1 MIFEVSHRTH
11 YRYSTS
17 VAQSQHLVHMT
28 PRAVANQTTLRHNL
42 IVEPAPAMR
51 YDGIDVFGNPF
62 VILDVEVPHKELILH
77 ARSAVETR
85 APAAVDLSTTS
96 SWDRLDAGLK
106 QPGGMLDID
115 VIQYR
120 CSTRLTNA
128 TLAIA
133 DYARESFRQG
143 RPVLEGVMDL
153 TRRIY
158 ADFRF
163 DPGATDVS
171 TPVERVFE
179 QRRGVCQDFAH
190 LALAG
195 LRALRVPARYVSGYI
210 LTHPPPGQPKLAG
223 ADASHA
229 WISVWSPETGWR
241 DYDPTNGLEVS
252 EEHITIAY
260 GRDYNDV
267 SPISGVLLGGGAHD
281 VSVGVDV
288 ITLEHYPF
296 SLDRAAIE

>member
-11 YRYSTS
+11 YRYSTP

-28 PRAVANQTTLRHNL
+28 PRAVAHQTTLRHNL

-51 YDGIDVFGNPF
+51 YDGVDGFGNPF
-62 VILDVEVPHKELILH
+62 VILDVEMPHKELVLH
-77 ARSAVETR
+77 ARSAIETH
-85 APAAVDLSTTS
+85 APPASDFAATT
-96 SWDRLDAGLK
+96 SWDRLDEKMARDDGGLD
-106 QPGGMLDID
+106 LD

-120 CSTRLTNA
+120 CTTGLTGA
-128 TLAIA
+128 SLAIA
-133 DYARESFRQG
+133 DYARGSFPQG
-143 RPVLEGVMDL
+143 RPVLDGVMDM

-171 TPVERVFE
+171 TPVDTVFE

-195 LRALRVPARYVSGYI
+195 LRALRVPSRYVSGYI
-210 LTHPPPGQPKLAG
+210 LTRPPPGQIKLAG

-241 DYDPTNGLEVS
+241 DFDPTNGIAVS

-267 SPISGVLLGGGAHD
+267 SPISGVLLGGGAHA

-288 ITLEHYPF
+288 MNV
-296 SLDRAAIE
+296 DAAPTVH

>member
-1 MIFEVSHRTH
+1 MIFEVRHRTH
-11 YRYSTS
+11 YCYATT
-17 VAQSQHLVHMT
+17 VAQSQHRVHMT
-28 PRAVANQTTLRHNL
+28 PRAAAHQTTFRHNL
-42 IVEPAPAMR
+42 MVEPAPAMR
-51 YDGIDVFGNPF
+51 HEGVDNFGNPF
-62 VILDVEVPHKELILH
+62 VVLEVEVPHKELVLL
-77 ARSAVETR
+77 ARSAIETR
-85 APAAVDLSTTS
+85 APDAADFAATTA
-96 SWDRLDAGLK
+96 WDRFDEALGGGADGLDL
-106 QPGGMLDID
+106 D

-120 CSTRLTNA
+120 CSTRITGA
-128 TLAIA
+128 TFGIA
-133 DYARESFRQG
+133 DYASASFGQG
-143 RPVLEGVMDL
+143 RPVLDGAMDL

-158 ADFRF
+158 ADFQF

-171 TPVERVFE
+171 TPVEQVFA

-210 LTHPPPGQPKLAG
+210 LTHPPPGQPKLSG

-241 DYDPTNGLEVS
+241 DFDPTNGIEVG

-267 SPISGVLLGGGAHD
+267 SPISGVLIGGGEH
-281 VSVGVDV
+281 VVTVGVDV
-288 ITLEHYPF
+288 VAL
-296 SLDRAAIE
+296 AAAPTAN

>member
-11 YRYSTS
+11 YRYSTP

-28 PRAVANQTTLRHNL
+28 PRAVTHQTTLRHNL

-51 YDGIDVFGNPF
+51 YDGVDGFGNPF
-62 VILDVEVPHKELILH
+62 VILDVEVPHKELVLH
-77 ARSAVETR
+77 ARSSIETH
-85 APAAVDLSTTS
+85 APPAADFAATT
-96 SWDRLDAGLK
+96 SWDRLDEKMAT
-106 QPGGMLDID
+106 PDGGCDLDI
-115 VIQYR
+115 IQYR
-120 CSTRLTNA
+120 CTTQLTGA
-128 TLAIA
+128 SLAIA
-133 DYARESFRQG
+133 DYARGSFPQG
-143 RPVLEGVMDL
+143 RPVLDGAMDL
-153 TRRIY
+153 TRRIF

-171 TPVERVFE
+171 TPVEKVFE

-190 LALAG
+190 LALAA
-195 LRALRVPARYVSGYI
+195 LRALRVPSRYVSGYI
-210 LTHPPPGQPKLAG
+210 LTRPPPGQIKLAG

-241 DYDPTNGLEVS
+241 DFDPTNGIAVS

-267 SPISGVLLGGGAHD
+267 SPISGVLLGGGAHA

-288 ITLEHYPF
+288 VI
-296 SLDRAAIE
+296 LDAAPTVH

>member
-11 YRYSTS
+11 YRYATP

-28 PRAVANQTTLRHNL
+28 PRPVPHQTTLRHNL
-42 IVEPAPAMR
+42 MVEPAPAMR
-51 YDGIDVFGNPF
+51 HEGVDCFGNRF
-62 VILDVEVPHKELILH
+62 VELEVEVPHKELVLL
-77 ARSAVETR
+77 ARSAIETR
-85 APAAVDLSTTS
+85 APVAADLVATTA
-96 SWDRLDAGLK
+96 WDRLDDVLGNGPDGLD
-106 QPGGMLDID
+106 LD

-120 CSTRLTNA
+120 CTTRITGA
-128 TLAIA
+128 SLAIA
-133 DYARESFRQG
+133 DYARASFGQG
-143 RPVLEGVMDL
+143 RPVLDGAMDF

-158 ADFRF
+158 ADFHF

-171 TPVERVFE
+171 TPVEQVFM

-241 DYDPTNGLEVS
+241 DFDPTNGIEVG
-252 EEHITIAY
+252 EEHITIAH

-267 SPISGVLLGGGAHD
+267 SPISGVLIGGGEH
-281 VSVGVDV
+281 VVTVGVDV
-288 ITLEHYPF
+288 VPL
-296 SLDRAAIE
+296 SAAPAPAI

>member
-11 YRYSTS
+11 YRYTTP

-28 PRAVANQTTLRHNL
+28 PRAAAHQTTLRHNL
-42 IVEPAPAMR
+42 MVEPAPALR
-51 YDGIDVFGNPF
+51 YEGIDGFGNPF
-62 VILDVEVPHKELILH
+62 VVLEVEVPHKELVLL
-77 ARSAVETR
+77 ARSAVETY
-85 APAAVDLSTTS
+85 APAAADLAATTV
-96 SWDRLDAGLK
+96 WDRLDDVLASG
-106 QPGGMLDID
+106 PGGIDLD

-120 CSTRLTNA
+120 CSTRTTGA
-128 TLAIA
+128 TLEIA
-133 DYARESFRQG
+133 DYARASFGQG
-143 RPVLEGVMDL
+143 RPVLAGVMDF
-153 TRRIY
+153 TRRIH

-171 TPVERVFE
+171 TPVERVFAV
-179 QRRGVCQDFAH
+179 RRGVCQDFAH

-210 LTHPPPGQPKLAG
+210 LTQPPPGQPRLAG

-241 DYDPTNGLEVS
+241 DFDPTNGMAVG

-260 GRDYNDV
+260 GRDYHDV
-267 SPISGVLLGGGAHD
+267 SPISGVLIGGGEH
-281 VSVGVDV
+281 VVTVGVDV
-288 ITLEHYPF
+288 VPLV
-296 SLDRAAIE
+296 AAPAL

>member
-1 MIFEVSHRTH
+1 MIFEVSHRTQ
-11 YRYSTS
+11 YRYSTP

-28 PRAVANQTTLRHNL
+28 PRPVAHQTTLRHNL

-51 YDGIDVFGNPF
+51 YDGVDGFGNPY
-62 VILDVEVPHKELILH
+62 VILDVEVPHRELVLL
-77 ARSAVETR
+77 ARSAVETH
-85 APAAVDLSTTS
+85 APPATDLAATMP
-96 SWDRLDAGLK
+96 WDRLDDVLAKGDD
-106 QPGGMLDID
+106 LDLD

-120 CSTRLTNA
+120 CTTRLTGA

-133 DYARESFRQG
+133 DYARGSFPQG
-143 RPVLEGVMDL
+143 RAVLEGVMDF

-158 ADFRF
+158 ADFHF
-163 DPGATDVS
+163 DPNATDVS

-195 LRALRVPARYVSGYI
+195 LRALRIPARYVSGYI

-241 DYDPTNGLEVS
+241 DFDPTNGITIS

-260 GRDYNDV
+260 GRDYNDI
-267 SPISGVLLGGGAHD
+267 SPISGVLLGGGEHA

-288 ITLEHYPF
+288 I
-296 SLDRAAIE
+296 SLDAPPADARSRDH

>member
-11 YRYSTS
+11 YRYSTP

-28 PRAVANQTTLRHNL
+28 PRAVAHQTTLRHNL

-51 YDGIDVFGNPF
+51 YDGVDGFGNPF
-62 VILDVEVPHKELILH
+62 VILDVEVPHKELVLH
-77 ARSAVETR
+77 ARSSVETH
-85 APAAVDLSTTS
+85 APPAADFATTT
-96 SWDRLDAGLK
+96 SWDRLDEKMAM
-106 QPGGMLDID
+106 PDGGCDLD

-120 CSTRLTNA
+120 CTTRLTGA
-128 TLAIA
+128 SMAIA
-133 DYARESFRQG
+133 DYTRGSFPQG
-143 RPVLEGVMDL
+143 RPVLDGVMDL

-171 TPVERVFE
+171 TPVEKVFE

-190 LALAG
+190 LTLAG
-195 LRALRVPARYVSGYI
+195 LRALRVPSRYVSGYI
-210 LTHPPPGQPKLAG
+210 LTRPPPGQIKLAG

-241 DYDPTNGLEVS
+241 DFDPTNGIAVG

-267 SPISGVLLGGGAHD
+267 SPISGVLLGGGAHA

-288 ITLEHYPF
+288 VN
-296 SLDRAAIE
+296 LDAAPTVH

>member
-11 YRYSTS
+11 YRYSTP
-17 VAQSQHLVHMT
+17 VAQSQHLIHMT
-28 PRAVANQTTLRHNL
+28 PRAVAHQTVFRHKL
-42 IVEPAPAMR
+42 IVEPAPASR
-51 YDGIDVFGNPF
+51 YDGVDAFGNPF
-62 VILDVEVPHKELILH
+62 VILDVEVPHRELVLM

-85 APAAVDLSTTS
+85 APPVADFAATTP
-96 SWDRLDAGLK
+96 WDALDDRLAKANGGLD
-106 QPGGMLDID
+106 LD

-120 CSTRLTNA
+120 CTTRLTGA

-133 DYARESFRQG
+133 DYARSSFAIG
-143 RPVLEGVMDL
+143 RPVLDGAMDL

-158 ADFRF
+158 ADFQF

-171 TPVERVFE
+171 TPVESVFE

-210 LTHPPPGQPKLAG
+210 LTRPPPGQPKLAG

-241 DYDPTNGLEVS
+241 DFDPTNGIAVG

-260 GRDYNDV
+260 GRDYNDI
-267 SPISGVLLGGGAHD
+267 SPISGVLLGGGEHV

-288 ITLEHYPF
+288 VP
-296 SLDRAAIE
+296 LDAAPATN

>member
-11 YRYSTS
+11 YRYSTP

-28 PRAVANQTTLRHNL
+28 PRAVTHQTTLRHNL

-51 YDGIDVFGNPF
+51 YDGVDGFGNPF
-62 VILDVEVPHKELILH
+62 VILDVEVPHKELVLH
-77 ARSAVETR
+77 ARSSVETH
-85 APAAVDLSTTS
+85 APPAADFSATT
-96 SWDRLDAGLK
+96 SWDRLDERMTK
-106 QPGGMLDID
+106 PDGGFDLD

-120 CSTRLTNA
+120 CTTRLTGA
-128 TLAIA
+128 SLAIA
-133 DYARESFRQG
+133 DYTRGSFPQG
-143 RPVLEGVMDL
+143 RPMLEGVMDL

-158 ADFRF
+158 TDFRF

-171 TPVERVFE
+171 TPVDKVFE

-190 LALAG
+190 LTLAG

-210 LTHPPPGQPKLAG
+210 LTRPAPGQIKLAG

-241 DYDPTNGLEVS
+241 DFDPTNGIAVG

-267 SPISGVLLGGGAHD
+267 SPISGVLLGGGEHA

-288 ITLEHYPF
+288 VN
-296 SLDRAAIE
+296 LDAAPTVH